1 MKRTVKCVLC
11 LLLVLL
17 LCVSASGCK
26 ELDRARTYHAIL
38 NQDGSLSL
46 DGQTYLALPHC
57 EEFTPPMGTNIERVV
72 VTESDVPVLV
82 KDFFFETVMNRSEDG
97 RFLEENG
104 AYYCLED
111 DYESISSRIEEG
123 FQPTDMRYAY
133 SVYKDGD
140 WFRMSYTLTEEQ
152 KAAVLHVLETVEPRK
167 SEENNAEHRVQLEES
182 SKDGWFGRFFCG
194 LGKVGEQYMLY
205 TGDSFETVFLL
216 YDVPTEQNGV
226 FGEIMA
232 DYLCAENRYVMVTS

>member
-1 MKRTVKCVLC
+1 MKRTVKRLLC

-38 NQDGSLSL
+38 NADGSLSL
-46 DGQTYLALPHC
+46 NGQTYLALPYC
-57 EEFTPPMGTNIERVV
+57 EEFTPPMGIQIERVV

-104 AYYCLED
+104 AYYCLKE

-133 SVYKDGD
+133 SVYKEGD
-140 WFRMSYTLTEEQ
+140 WIRMSYTLTEEQ
-152 KAAVLHVLETVEPRK
+152 KNTVLRVLATVEPRK
-167 SEENNAEHRVQLEES
+167 SAENNAEHYVQLEETG
-182 SKDGWFGRFFCG
+182 KDGWFGRFFCG
-194 LGKVGEQYMLY
+194 LGKVGGQYMLY
-205 TGDSFETVFLL
+205 TGDTVEPMFVI
-216 YDVPTEQNGV
+216 YDVPTELNGI
-226 FGEIMA
+226 FREIMA
-232 DYLCAENRYVMVTS
+232 DYLRAENSYVMVTS